1 MFFIAMTKT
10 VAPTSRY
17 WCQRGLDLFMC
28 NYLMGRI
35 VAMHSGQPKVIL
47 DIVNFIRN
55 NNLKDNLDVV
65 LSAIKEDARNIDYL
79 FNLGIEC
86 AESDNLTDAV
96 MIFDCLQAIVKNDV
110 RIPFNLGFLNSKLG
124 NFNAA
129 LEAFNL
135 AIQISPK
142 DIDSILNKGI
152 TLHELKRFLE
162 ALDLYEKAQT
172 VWPDSVDLLV
182 NKGATLYEL
191 KRYEEALSH
200 FDRVINIQPD
210 YLNAYLNKGNALSKL
225 NQIDEAIANY
235 DVALKLDSACI
246 EAWSNK
252 AYSLHNLGRFSEA
265 IKAYDRAIFFKADYA
280 EAWSNKGIT
289 LLELKQYQEAIAHQD
304 KALSFKPNYA
314 EALVNNAVV
323 MVELK
328 RYREAL
334 TYYEKA
340 LDIKQDLD
348 WIFGDYLHLKMKLCD
363 WDNLQANLE
372 KLVAGIQCHQRI
384 TTIFPLLSQL
394 DLPMVLKKWSEFY
407 SRTRYPLH
415 TTLGSISKHEKQEK
429 IRIGYFSA
437 DFRVHPVAFLT
448 AELFE
453 QHDKDQFEIIAFSF
467 GENDQSPIR
476 SRIAHSFSRFLD
488 VKDMSDREVA
498 KLSRSLGIDIAVD
511 LSGFTADCRTG
522 IFSYRAAPI
531 QLSYIGFLG
540 TMGTEYVDYLIA
552 DKTIIPEGLENL
564 YSEKIVYLPSY
575 QVNDSQRMAS
585 EKVFTRAELGL
596 PEEGFVFACFNS
608 NYKILP
614 ATFNGWMS
622 ILKKTEGSVLFL
634 YADNQWAQENL
645 IKEAQARGIESSRL
659 VFGKHMPMGE
669 YLARYK
675 ACDLFLDTYPYNA
688 GTTASDALWMGLPV
702 LTLSGKS
709 FASRVAASLLTAIGL
724 PELITTTQADYEALA
739 IELASNPERLA
750 EIKQKLA
757 NNRLS
762 TPLFDT
768 PLFTKNL
775 EKAYIQMYDRYLAG
789 LPLDDIA

>member
-1 MFFIAMTKT
+1 MQ
-10 VAPTSRY
+10 SRP
-17 WCQRGLDLFMC
+17 
-28 NYLMGRI
+28 
-35 VAMHSGQPKVIL
+35 PKVIL
-47 DIVNFIRN
+47 DIVNLIRN
-55 NNLKDNLDVV
+55 NNLKDNLDLVQ
-65 LSAIKEDARNIDYL
+65 SAAKEDATNADYL

-86 AESDNLTDAV
+86 AENGKLSDAV
-96 MIFDCLQAIVKNDV
+96 MVFDCLLAAVKNDV
-110 RIPFNLGFLNSKLG
+110 RIPFNLGYLSAKMG
-124 NFNAA
+124 NLNAA

-135 AIQISPK
+135 AIQISPE

-152 TLHELKRFLE
+152 TLHELKRFQE
-162 ALDLYEKAQT
+162 ALDFYEKSQT
-172 VWPDSVDLLV
+172 VESDSVDLLV

-200 FDRVINIQPD
+200 FDKAINLQSD
-210 YLNAYLNKGNALSKL
+210 CLNAYLNKGNALSKL
-225 NQIDEAIANY
+225 NQADEAIANY
-235 DVALKLDSACI
+235 DIALMLDPGCI

-252 AYSLHNLGRFSEA
+252 AYSLHKLGRYMDALKS
-265 IKAYDRAIFFKADYA
+265 YDRAIILKPDYA

-289 LLELKQYQEAIAHQD
+289 LLELKQYQEATSHQD
-304 KALSFKPNYA
+304 MALSFKPNYA
-314 EALVNNAVV
+314 EALVNKAVV
-323 MVELK
+323 LVELK
-328 RYREAL
+328 QYGEAIACF
-334 TYYEKA
+334 ERA
-340 LDIKQDLD
+340 LSLKPDID
-348 WIFGDYLHLKMKLCD
+348 WIFGDYLHLKMKMCD
-363 WDNLQANLE
+363 WDNLLGNLQKLIAGVQGSE
-372 KLVAGIQCHQRI
+372 KI

-394 DLPMVLKKWSEFY
+394 DAPTVFRNWSEFY
-407 SRTRYPLH
+407 SRARYPSNS
-415 TTLGSISKHEKQEK
+415 TLGPITKHAKQEK

-437 DFRVHPVAFLT
+437 DFRAHPVAFLT

-453 QHDKDQFEIIAFSF
+453 QHDKEQFEIIAFSF
-467 GENDQSPIR
+467 GVDDQSQIR
-476 SRIAHSFSRFLD
+476 SRIAHSFSHFFD
-488 VKDMSDREVA
+488 VNHMTDKEVA

-511 LSGFTADCRTG
+511 LGGFTADCRTG

-540 TMGTEYVDYLIA
+540 TMGTEYIDYLIA
-552 DKTIIPEGLENL
+552 DKTIIPKGLENL
-564 YSEKIVYLPSY
+564 YPEKIVYLPSY

-614 ATFNGWMS
+614 ATFDGWMS

-675 ACDLFLDTYPYNA
+675 ACDLFLDTFPYNA
-688 GTTASDALWMGLPV
+688 GTTASDALWMGLPL

-775 EKAYIQMYDRYLAG
+775 EKAYIQIYDRYLAG
-789 LPLDDIA
+789 LPPDHID